1 MTDRNHGVSRE
12 IVLWLTLQDAAV
24 CVGSRPRPLLLRPI
38 MPAEGY
44 LADRA
49 LRGADAALLIAREEG
64 LRDRDR
70 LPAFLALVLGLAF
83 LALVSLMLVRVV
95 VAFLAERRR
104 TGFSGVVS
112 GDVFGVAAAAVAAR
126 CDGPRP
132 SPMVLANCDR
142 CSE

>member
-1 MTDRNHGVSRE
+1 M
-12 IVLWLTLQDAAV
+12 
-24 CVGSRPRPLLLRPI
+24 
-38 MPAEGY
+38 
-44 LADRA
+44 
-49 LRGADAALLIAREEG
+49 LIAREEG

-104 TGFSGVVS
+104 AGFSGV
-112 GDVFGVAAAAVAAR
+112 VFGVAAAAVAAR